1 MPMAN
6 DRLFVAQVVLAIEEQ
21 WFAPGTGGPPI
32 RSERHYALDAMLF
45 AAADEEQA
53 YRTVSDW
60 LANEGFSDA
69 HHDGPGDLTRI
80 FAIGIHQLEE
90 VGRLSELP
98 TAVHEQYGISLP
110 GFYLDDVDASGAPI
124 VRNKEDLEVFRL
136 LRMSRG

>member
-1 MPMAN
+1 MAN

-21 WFAPGTGGPPI
+21 WFAPGTAGPPI
-32 RSERHYALDAMLF
+32 RTERHYALDAMLF
-45 AAADEEQA
+45 AAADEQQA
-53 YRTVSDW
+53 YSTVSDW

-90 VGRLSELP
+90 IGRLNELP
-98 TAVHEQYGISLP
+98 TAVHEEYGISLS

-136 LRMSRG
+136 LRMSGG